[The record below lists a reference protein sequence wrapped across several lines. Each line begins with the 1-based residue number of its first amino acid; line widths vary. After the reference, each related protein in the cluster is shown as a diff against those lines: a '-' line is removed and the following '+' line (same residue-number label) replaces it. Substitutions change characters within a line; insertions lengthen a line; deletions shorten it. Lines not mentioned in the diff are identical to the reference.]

1 MQSNK
6 SDMVEFIK
14 TDIKQH
20 ACVWERDRKREIERE
35 RWIKCVLWGV
45 RTFKVSSR
53 PTSCFPSKVEQP
65 SCHRSTTRDPKIGNC
80 SVGGQKK
87 IQTAFLFFQR
97 QKKEEEEE
105 KSQKSYGGGEGREGV
120 YAETAPAAAAAAK
133 RLKLEGA
140 HTADGSAEMW
150 ATVRC
155 RLRGWS
161 RGEESSGMWGGL
173 ALRGWQVNEPPLP
186 VFWCSNRWFASCGA
200 ACLIAPLWFLQPL
213 LSDALLSGDTGRERA
228 REEERERE
236 RERGESVPGELSHSF
251 IFIFTRHMFAC
262 QEEEEEEEKVW

>member
-1 MQSNK
+1 
-6 SDMVEFIK
+6 MVE
-14 TDIKQH
+14 
-20 ACVWERDRKREIERE
+20 
-35 RWIKCVLWGV
+35 
-45 RTFKVSSR
+45 
-53 PTSCFPSKVEQP
+53 
-65 SCHRSTTRDPKIGNC
+65 
-80 SVGGQKK
+80 
-87 IQTAFLFFQR
+87 
-97 QKKEEEEE
+97 E
-105 KSQKSYGGGEGREGV
+105 KEGREGV
-120 YAETAPAAAAAAK
+120 YAETAPAAAE

-155 RLRGWS
+155 GLRGWS

-213 LSDALLSGDTGRERA
+213 LSDALLSGDTGERERA

-236 RERGESVPGELSHSF
+236 REGGGGGGSQCQESSHTHSF
-251 IFIFTRHMFAC
+251 SYLHATCLHVKKKRKKKRKKSGKRVDLRAAAC
-262 QEEEEEEEKVW
+262 VFFSVRVRVLF